1 VVYSHSLFSPVG
13 VKMRDLRLVGLFIA
27 SIKCCLLIVWVLFQL
42 DVVLETNKS
51 AIRVLEAVQKQ
62 LSQ

>member
-1 VVYSHSLFSPVG
+1 
-13 VKMRDLRLVGLFIA
+13 MRDSRFVCDYYIHGMCFYCFTA
-27 SIKCCLLIVWVLFQL
+27 VQL

-51 AIRVLEAVQKQ
+51 AIRVLEAVQKK

>member
-1 VVYSHSLFSPVG
+1 MSFVLNNIVHALLCYVFPLLLFVC
-13 VKMRDLRLVGLFIA
+13 V
-27 SIKCCLLIVWVLFQL
+27 QL

-51 AIRVLEAVQKQ
+51 AIRVLEAVQKK

>member
-1 VVYSHSLFSPVG
+1 MICGTCFYWLYA
-13 VKMRDLRLVGLFIA
+13 L
-27 SIKCCLLIVWVLFQL
+27 QL

-51 AIRVLEAVQKQ
+51 AIRVLEAVQKK

>member
-1 VVYSHSLFSPVG
+1 
-13 VKMRDLRLVGLFIA
+13 MRDLRLVGFFIA
-27 SIKCCLLIVWVLFQL
+27 ASRKYCLLIVWVFFQL